1 MQMPETVKNPVVD
14 VFQRWGKEVEP
25 VVGKGNYSMERSQTI
40 ASGKKTYARLFMM
53 GNPTSR
59 SDLEGDECATIP
71 AFQVDCF
78 ASGTKA
84 LSKLYEI
91 DDVSHKAMVEM
102 GFRRTYGPELTGNVD
117 DSIKRVVSRYNRVY
131 TGTLL

>member
-1 MQMPETVKNPVVD
+1 MPETVKNPVVD
-14 VFQRWGKEVEP
+14 VFQRWGKAIESI
-25 VVGKGNYSMERSQTI
+25 VGKGNYSMEKSQTI

-53 GNPTSR
+53 GNPMSR
-59 SDLEGDECATIP
+59 SNLEGDECATIP

-84 LSKLYEI
+84 LSKVYGI
-91 DDVSHKAMVEM
+91 DDASHKAMVGM
-102 GFRRTYGPELTGNVD
+102 GFRRIYGPELMGNAD
-117 DSIKRVVSRYNRVY
+117 DSIKRVISRYNRVY